1 MNGRKVLPTK
11 ERKRKMTVQEAYA
24 EGQNAIE
31 AAKLKA
37 QQTLAQAKHE
47 AWEVWQA
54 AHADFMRKHGCI
66 ESKTEKDYEHHGDGW
81 RRIKTYTAKD
91 GANFYEVTQFP
102 STEYGLRVEYWSD
115 DANSVITY
123 L

>member
-1 MNGRKVLPTK
+1 
-11 ERKRKMTVQEAYA
+11 MTGVAYPD
-24 EGQNAIE
+24 GP
-31 AAKLKA
+31 
-37 QQTLAQAKHE
+37 
-47 AWEVWQA
+47 WQA
-54 AHADFMRKHGCI
+54 QRHGVYVADNAGRVADFMQKHGCI

-81 RRIKTYTAKD
+81 RRMKTYTAKD

-115 DANSVITY
+115 DAKSVITY

>member
-1 MNGRKVLPTK
+1 
-11 ERKRKMTVQEAYA
+11 MTVQEAYA

-31 AAKLKA
+31 AAKRKA
-37 QQTLAQAKHE
+37 QQMLAQAKHE
-47 AWEVWQA
+47 AWEAWQVA
-54 AHADFMRKHGCI
+54 YADFMRKHGCI

-81 RRIKTYTAKD
+81 RRMKTYAAKD

-115 DANSVITY
+115 DAKSVITY